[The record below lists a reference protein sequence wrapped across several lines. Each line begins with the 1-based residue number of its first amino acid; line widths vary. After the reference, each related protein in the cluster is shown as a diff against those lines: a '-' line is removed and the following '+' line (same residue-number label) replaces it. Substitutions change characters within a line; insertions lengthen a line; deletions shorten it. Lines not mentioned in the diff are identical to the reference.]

1 MFGITILAA
10 GGAVT
15 LPTLVFVPSEKIIF
29 GVLTLIG
36 ISMILTGALR
46 RMLEKIPYRIGAVI
60 CFLLFLILRPING
73 GYLNFGTGRLMLP
86 QELYCNGFSA
96 LLGLPNPG
104 FFSTDYFSVF
114 NRL

>member
-1 MFGITILAA
+1 
-10 GGAVT
+10 
-15 LPTLVFVPSEKIIF
+15 
-29 GVLTLIG
+29 
-36 ISMILTGALR
+36 MILTGALR

-60 CFLLFLILRPING
+60 CFLLFVILRPING